1 MCEGDN
7 HSNHSRWKD
16 ASTDAALA
24 RFRADPTEANKSEIH
39 RLLIEE
45 APLVPLIY
53 GQSTVVHA
61 RKVRNVTITATGVLS
76 LAGAIVG

>member
-1 MCEGDN
+1 MVNGYAIEG
-7 HSNHSRWKD
+7 HVQ
-16 ASTDAALA
+16 A
-24 RFRADPTEANKSEIH
+24 REIH